1 MELNKVGSEERSK
14 RFTPRKVRN
23 KNLTSSRV
31 KGFLSKVPNVFSL
44 FSATNGSQEAVKS
57 SN

>member
-14 RFTPRKVRN
+14 GSTPRKVRN
-23 KNLTSSRV
+23 KNLTSGRV
-31 KGFLSKVPNVFSL
+31 EGFLSKVPNVFSL
-44 FSATNGSQEAVKS
+44 VSATNGSQEAVKS